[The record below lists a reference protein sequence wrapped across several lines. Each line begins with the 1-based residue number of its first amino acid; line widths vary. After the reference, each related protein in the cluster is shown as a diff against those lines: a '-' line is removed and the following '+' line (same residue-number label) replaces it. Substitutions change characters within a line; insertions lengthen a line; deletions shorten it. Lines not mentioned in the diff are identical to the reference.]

1 MPRIGSMIMTLTK
14 GKTSMRMRLL
24 RTAIPTIAVILVALT
39 GHSGWAQTTRT
50 LKVIV
55 PLGPGSSVDIV
66 ARLLAEQMERTQGR
80 TTVIENRLGAGGI
93 VATEAAAGA
102 APDGNTVLFT
112 TTAFVVNAL
121 LRKVN
126 YDPLTSFEPICHL
139 VNLPNVIAVNSASP
153 YRTLTDLLNGAR
165 TKPGELTLASV
176 GPGTASQITFEVLK
190 RTANVNMTFVPYQ
203 GTPPAINALLGDHVT
218 SVFVGYAD
226 VIEQLDSGK
235 LRALAVASLSRVEPL
250 PDLPTVAES
259 GYKDFEAEIFYGVVA
274 PSKTPKE
281 TVAQLARLFTAA
293 LQAPDVKR
301 KLVAQGIFP
310 VGICGTGFADLLRK
324 KYDEYGRVIRESNMK
339 VE

>member
-1 MPRIGSMIMTLTK
+1 MPRLGSTITSSPRE
-14 GKTSMRMRLL
+14 KTSMRRRLL
-24 RTAIPTIAVILVALT
+24 RRTIPAIAAILVALT
-39 GHSGWAQTTRT
+39 GHGAWAQTTRT
-50 LKVIV
+50 LKMII

-66 ARLLAEQMERTQGR
+66 ARLLAEQMDRAQGR
-80 TTVIENRLGAGGI
+80 TAVIENRLGAGGI

-102 APDGNTVLFT
+102 TPDGNTVLFT

-139 VNLPNVIAVNSASP
+139 VNLPNVIAVSSASP

-165 TKPGELTLASV
+165 AKPGELTLASV

-190 RTANVNMTFVPYQ
+190 RVANVNMIFVPYQ

-235 LRALAVASLSRVEPL
+235 LRALAVASPSRVESL

-274 PSKTPKE
+274 PSKTPKD
-281 TVAQLARLFTAA
+281 TVAQLARLFSSA

-310 VGICGTGFADLLRK
+310 VGACGAGFADLLRE
-324 KYDEYGRVIRESNMK
+324 KYGEYGRVIREANMK